1 MIGQREIGNNQLTR
15 GSPKKW
21 AMIATT
27 TARTNQKIIR
37 LLPLGMS
44 TSEKPKKCSGGGGP
58 TGGLRAVQVRM
69 RRMRPWKRW
78 AWEDEGLGE
87 TSLEEAKMV
96 VRMVMIAQ
104 ALATAHKRRIGR
116 FGRGK

>member
-1 MIGQREIGNNQLTR
+1 
-15 GSPKKW
+15 
-21 AMIATT
+21 
-27 TARTNQKIIR
+27 
-37 LLPLGMS
+37 
-44 TSEKPKKCSGGGGP
+44 
-58 TGGLRAVQVRM
+58 M